1 MRRKLFCAP
10 SPPPRRPAGR
20 GAPSVTAPALP
31 QKSWR
36 GPKPAEAG
44 GTAEGLGS
52 AEAGSPEGLGSAE
65 ARARAILILFPTAP
79 HARGTPKYA
88 KGRHHGT
95 LRRTWQAPCSA
106 LQAMHNGVR
115 R

>member
-36 GPKPAEAG
+36 GPQPAEAG
-44 GTAEGLGS
+44 GTPNALGTTRGAAPGDAGEGHS
-52 AEAGSPEGLGSAE
+52 KHHHAPIHPECMAAAG
-65 ARARAILILFPTAP
+65 
-79 HARGTPKYA
+79 H
-88 KGRHHGT
+88 
-95 LRRTWQAPCSA
+95 
-106 LQAMHNGVR
+106 LQPGP
-115 R
+115 